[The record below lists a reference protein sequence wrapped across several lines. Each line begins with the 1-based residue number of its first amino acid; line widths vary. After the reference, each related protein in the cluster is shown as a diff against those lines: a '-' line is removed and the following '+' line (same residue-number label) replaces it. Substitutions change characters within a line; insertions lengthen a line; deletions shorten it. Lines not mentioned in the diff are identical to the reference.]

1 MKNISNGME
10 RMIMMNMF
18 NEDHNKTNKGPN
30 SDWTQQP
37 GYLGYDNFLINT
49 FNEHNGLV
57 MASRIAAST
66 VRSHFISYND
76 ILTLINPLDD
86 NNMAFIPGLSTTL
99 FMHTRHNDLSQYD
112 GDMVSDGSIEDMVK
126 NWSEDLDDNSGWRW
140 RNCLFVFENTYE
152 SFNEFSNISDE
163 ILNIIERGPSNG
175 IRVILLNIVDEENVP
190 NFDFSNAI
198 DPTNF
203 NSIDVV

>member
-1 MKNISNGME
+1 
-10 RMIMMNMF
+10 MNMF
-18 NEDHNKTNKGPN
+18 NEDHNKINKDPS

-37 GYLGYDNFLINT
+37 GYLGYDSFIINT
-49 FNEHNGLV
+49 FNEHNGLLL
-57 MASRIAAST
+57 ASRIAAST
-66 VRSHFISYND
+66 VRSHLISDND
-76 ILTLINPLDD
+76 ILTLINPIDV
-86 NNMAFIPGLSTTL
+86 NNMPFIPGLSTRL
-99 FMHTRHNDLSQYD
+99 FMHTRYNDLSQYD
-112 GDMVSDGSIEDMVK
+112 EDMVSNGSIEDMVK